1 MSVLI
6 PNASDSFVAK
16 ILSGEQS
23 LASTIDHTLLKPDAT
38 RSNVV
43 SLCEEAAHHHFACA
57 MVNPVWVPLAYS
69 TLAGTG
75 IPVGAVVGFPLG
87 ANMTAT
93 KREEAAEMVKL
104 GAHDIDMVISIG
116 MLRSGMLA
124 QVEQDIR
131 SVAEVVH
138 GAGAILKVILE
149 TCLLTMQ
156 EKLSASEIAIH
167 AGADFLK
174 TSTGF
179 SVHGA
184 TAEDVA
190 ILRGVAGDRC
200 GVKASGGIRTL
211 ADARAMLMAGAN
223 RLGASAGVQILSEFH
238 QSPPAGT

>member
-1 MSVLI
+1 MSAVILT
-6 PNASDSFVAK
+6 ASDSFVLQA
-16 ILSGEQS
+16 LSSEQA
-23 LASTIDHTLLKPDAT
+23 LAATIDHTLLKPEAT
-38 RSNVV
+38 RSQVTA
-43 SLCEEAAHHHFACA
+43 LCEEAARHRFACA
-57 MVNPVWVPLAYS
+57 MVNPVWVPLAYAA
-69 TLAGTG
+69 LAGTG
-75 IPVGAVVGFPLG
+75 IPVGVVVGFPLG
-87 ANMTAT
+87 ANTTAT

-104 GAHDIDMVISIG
+104 GAHDIDMVVSIG

-149 TCLLTMQ
+149 TCLLTVQ
-156 EKLSASEIAIH
+156 EKLGASEIAIH

-179 SVHGA
+179 SANGA

-190 ILRGVAGDRC
+190 ILRGVAGNRC

-211 ADARAMLMAGAN
+211 ADARAMLAAGAN
-223 RLGASAGVQILSEFH
+223 RLGASAGISILSELR
-238 QSPPAGT
+238 QSLGADV